1 MDKLYKRTALGYA
14 QPHFMHEWV
23 RKTLMPHFFIK
34 LSLVITTIAPVWIT
48 LAFLYWNNGQSL
60 YAALISAASAIFCL
74 IAYAIVKSSPKKFT
88 KTKADALSIKPADK
102 EISGYFV
109 AYMLPIL
116 GGGKYFLEPSVAIFF
131 SIVFF
136 IFIWFSK
143 SFYANPVL
151 AIFRYKFYEITTT
164 NGNTYLLLTKRE
176 IKDPANI
183 NKVVSI
189 TSHTRLEVA

>member
-1 MDKLYKRTALGYA
+1 
-14 QPHFMHEWV
+14 
-23 RKTLMPHFFIK
+23 MPHFFVK
-34 LSLVITTIAPVWIT
+34 LALVITTIAPVWIT
-48 LAFLYWNNGQSL
+48 LAFLYWNDSQYLNASVISI
-60 YAALISAASAIFCL
+60 AALLLCL
-74 IAYAIVKSSPKKFT
+74 VANFVVKSSPSKFT
-88 KTKADALSIKPADK
+88 KTKADAVSIKPADK

-143 SFYANPVL
+143 SFYANPIL
-151 AIFRYKFYEITTT
+151 AIFKYKFYEITTT

-176 IKDPANI
+176 IRDPTKI
-183 NKVVSI
+183 NRVVSI
-189 TSHTRLEVA
+189 TSHTRLETV